1 VHFILEWLSAYL
13 NRTDIAAMGNERRVF
28 YAACGGQG

>member
-1 VHFILEWLSAYL
+1 MHFIPEWLSAYL

-28 YAACGGQG
+28 YTARGGQG